1 MRTGVRLAIDL
12 GTRRIGVARSDAAGI
27 LALPVETVYRD
38 GGQELFRIAEL
49 VAEHEA
55 KEIIIG
61 LPRLLSGK
69 EGKNAADVR
78 EWGAELEQLLPTC
91 NIRLVDERLT
101 SVSAHQQ
108 LRSAGVGGRDH
119 KSVVDQQAAVLIL
132 EQALEIERRTGR
144 PPDCRWPTDLK
155 AREPDEPR
163 GRKWRG

>member
-49 VAEHEA
+49 VAEYEA

-61 LPRLLSGK
+61 LPRLLNGK

-144 PPDCRWPTDLK
+144 PPGLPL
-155 AREPDEPR
+155 ANGSESE
-163 GRKWRG
+163 GA